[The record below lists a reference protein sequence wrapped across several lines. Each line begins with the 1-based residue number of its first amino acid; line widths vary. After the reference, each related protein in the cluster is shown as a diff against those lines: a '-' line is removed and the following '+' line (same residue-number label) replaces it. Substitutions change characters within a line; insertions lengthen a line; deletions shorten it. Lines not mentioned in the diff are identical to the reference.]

1 LRGAGDAGGSEG
13 KAASEQMIRTV
24 ATKPFEGQRPG
35 TSGLRKKVPVFQER
49 NYAENFIQSIFDTLE
64 GFAGET
70 LVVGGDGRFYNR
82 EVIQTVIRM
91 AAANGF
97 GRVLIGKDGL
107 LSTPAAS
114 HVIRKHRAFGG
125 IILSASHNPAG
136 PHGDFGIKYNAGNGG
151 PAPERMTEAVFACTK
166 RISEY
171 RTVDSPAVDLERL
184 GQTKVASTIVEII
197 DPVADY
203 GRLMESLFD
212 FDAIRDL
219 FKSGF
224 RMRFDAMHAITGP
237 YARAILEHKLDA
249 EPGTVVNGVPL
260 VDFGGHHPDPNLVH
274 AKELYDLM
282 MSPGAPDFGAAS
294 DGDGDRNLIIGRN
307 QFVTPSD
314 SLAVLAAQAHLAPG
328 YAKGLAGIA
337 RSMPTSAAADRVA
350 AKLGIEC
357 FETPTGW
364 KFFGNLLDAGL
375 ATICGE
381 ESAGTGSNHVREKD
395 GLWAVLLWLNIL
407 ARRRQSVAD
416 IVREHWRT
424 YGRNYYSRHD
434 YEEVDEGAAHAL
446 VGQLRSKLR
455 GLIGTSLGGSAI
467 SGADDFAYLDP
478 VDGSSTSGQGLRI
491 LFADGARIVYRLSGT
506 GTAGAT
512 LRIYIERYEPD
523 PAKHGL
529 ETQTALAPLIGL
541 SRSLTE
547 IETRTGRREPSVIT

>member
-1 LRGAGDAGGSEG
+1 
-13 KAASEQMIRTV
+13 MIRIV

-35 TSGLRKKVPVFQER
+35 TSGLRKKVPVFQEPH
-49 NYAENFIQSIFDTLE
+49 YAENFIQSIFDTLE
-64 GFAGET
+64 GFAGQT

-82 EVIQTVIRM
+82 EVIQTVVRM

-97 GRVLIGKDGL
+97 GRILIGRGGL

-151 PAPERMTEAVFACTK
+151 PAPEKITEAVFA
-166 RISEY
+166 RSRQIAEY
-171 RTVDSPAVDLERL
+171 RTTDSADVDLERL
-184 GQTKVASTIVEII
+184 GRSQVETTVVEII

-203 GRLMESLFD
+203 ERLMETLFD

-219 FKSGF
+219 FRSGF

-237 YARAILEHKLDA
+237 YARAILEDKLGA
-249 EPGTVVNGVPL
+249 APGTVANGVPL
-260 VDFGGHHPDPNLVH
+260 ADFGGHHPDPNLVH
-274 AKELYDLM
+274 AKDLYDLL
-282 MSPGAPDFGAAS
+282 MSPAAPDFGAAS

-307 QFVTPSD
+307 RFVTPSD
-314 SLAVLAAQAHLAPG
+314 SLAILAAQAHLAPG

-350 AKLGIEC
+350 ARLGITC

-434 YEEVDEGAAHAL
+434 YEEVDEAAAHGVIAHVRDSL
-446 VGQLRSKLR
+446 PRLPGAD
-455 GLIGTSLGGSAI
+455 LGGSTV
-467 SGADDFAYLDP
+467 STADDFAYEDP
-478 VDGSSTSGQGLRI
+478 VDGSSTRGQGLRI
-491 LFADGARIVYRLSGT
+491 LFEDGSRIVYRLSGT

-512 LRIYIERYEPD
+512 LRVYIERYESD
-523 PAKHGL
+523 PSKHDL
-529 ETQTALAPLIGL
+529 ETQSALAPLIAS
-541 SRSLTE
+541 SRSLAE
-547 IETRTGRREPSVIT
+547 IESRTGRSKPSVVT